1 MAETLVILGAGQ
13 AAAQAIA
20 SARGAGLAGR
30 IILVGDEP
38 HAPYQ
43 RPPLSKKY
51 LASEWGLDRVLLKP
65 DAFYSEMAVELRLG
79 TRAEAIDRSAA
90 RVRLAGGEVLPY
102 DKLLIA
108 TGARPRPLPVP
119 GANLQGV
126 HLFRTLGDVDAIRP
140 ALKTGVRLAVI
151 GGGYIGLEVAAVARG
166 LGLAV
171 TVIEMTERCLSRVVA
186 PEVSAFF
193 EGVHRAA
200 GVEIFAGERVSACE
214 GGKRLERIVCAS
226 GRAIDADIAVVG
238 IGIVPNVELAAAA
251 GLACADGITVDE
263 FALTSDSAIAAAG
276 DCANFPSTLY
286 GRRVRLESVQNAIEQ
301 AKVAAASLLG
311 ARKPY
316 NEVPWFW
323 SDQYDLKL
331 QIAGLSQGYD
341 RVAIRGQPAARKFA
355 AFYLREGRLLAVDA
369 VNAPAEYMTSLKALI
384 PAKAKV
390 PPERLAD
397 TSVSMKEIAATV
409 PPS

>member
-1 MAETLVILGAGQ
+1 MAETLLILGAGQ

-20 SARGAGLAGR
+20 SLRAAGFAGR
-30 IILVGDEP
+30 IVLVGDEAAP
-38 HAPYQ
+38 PYQ

-51 LASEWGLDRVLLKP
+51 LAGEWGLDRVLLKP
-65 DAFYSEMAVELRLG
+65 DAFYSEMKAELRLG
-79 TRAEAIDRSAA
+79 LRAEAIDRGAA
-90 RVRLAGGEVLPY
+90 RVRLSGGETLPY

-119 GANLQGV
+119 GADLPGV
-126 HLFRTLGDVDAIRP
+126 HLFRTLDNIDAIRP
-140 ALKTGVRLAVI
+140 ALKRGARLAVI

-166 LGLAV
+166 LGLEV

-200 GVEIFAGERVSACE
+200 GVEIFTGERVSACE
-214 GGKRLERIVCAS
+214 GRGKLERVLCAS
-226 GRAIDADIAVVG
+226 GRVIEADIAVVG

-251 GLACADGITVDE
+251 GLACADGITADE
-263 FALTSDSAIAAAG
+263 FALTSDPAVAAAG
-276 DCANFPSTLY
+276 DCANFPSALY

-301 AKVAAASLLG
+301 AKIAAGSLLG
-311 ARKPY
+311 QRKPY

-341 RVAIRGQPAARKFA
+341 QVVLRGAPAARKFA
-355 AFYLREGRLLAVDA
+355 AFYLKEGRLLAVDA

-384 PAKAKV
+384 PAKARLA
-390 PPERLAD
+390 PERLAD
-397 TSVSMKEIAATV
+397 TAVSMKEIAAAAQ
-409 PPS
+409 P

>member
-1 MAETLVILGAGQ
+1 MAESLVILGAGQ

-20 SARGAGLAGR
+20 SLRGAGFAGR
-30 IILVGDEP
+30 IVLVGDEP
-38 HAPYQ
+38 QAPYQ

-51 LASEWGLDRVLLKP
+51 LAGEWGLDRVLLKP
-65 DAFYSEMAVELRLG
+65 EAFYSEMKVEMCLG
-79 TRAEAIDRSAA
+79 TRAEAIDRGAA
-90 RVRLAGGEVLPY
+90 RVRLEGGEALPY

-119 GANLQGV
+119 GTNLPGV
-126 HLFRTLGDVDAIRP
+126 HLFRTLADIDAIRP
-140 ALKTGVRLAVI
+140 ALAAGARLAVI

-200 GVEIFAGERVSACE
+200 GVEIFTGERVSACE
-214 GGKRLERIVCAS
+214 GRVKLERVFCAS
-226 GRAIDADIAVVG
+226 GRAIQADIAVVG
-238 IGIVPNVELAAAA
+238 IGVVPNAELAVAA

-263 FALTSDSAIAAAG
+263 FALTSDPAIAAAG
-276 DCANFPSTLY
+276 DCANFPSALY

-301 AKVAAASLLG
+301 AKIAAGSLLG
-311 ARKPY
+311 ARKSY
-316 NEVPWFW
+316 DEVPWFW

-331 QIAGLSQGYD
+331 QIAGLNQGYD
-341 RVAIRGQPAARKFA
+341 RVAIRGDPAARKFA
-355 AFYLREGRLLAVDA
+355 AFYLQAGRLIAVDA

-390 PPERLAD
+390 APERLAD
-397 TSVSMKEIAATV
+397 TSVSMKEIAAA
-409 PPS
+409 P